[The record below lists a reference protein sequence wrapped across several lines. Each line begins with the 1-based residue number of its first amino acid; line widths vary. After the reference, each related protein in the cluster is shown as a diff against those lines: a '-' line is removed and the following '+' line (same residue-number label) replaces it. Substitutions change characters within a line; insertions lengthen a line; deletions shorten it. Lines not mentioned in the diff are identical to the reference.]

1 MPTGFGFLRFLNR
14 RNHKRITIHGSFLL
28 TSIQIIWIRCK
39 RTNKL
44 RMLASGKGVWL
55 NEEFI
60 LSSANGELRSLISKL
75 CWSMQVFTFGSVPLK
90 REVYS

>member
-1 MPTGFGFLRFLNR
+1 
-14 RNHKRITIHGSFLL
+14 
-28 TSIQIIWIRCK
+28 
-39 RTNKL
+39 
-44 RMLASGKGVWL
+44 MLASGKGVWL